1 MAGIPPHLTPTT
13 PPNLSSTNADM
24 RGLQRGPLYL
34 TDEEL
39 SAYDGKDA
47 SKPVYIAL
55 NGTIY
60 DVTAGRHV
68 YGPGGSYNF
77 FAGRD
82 ATRAFITGCFQEDL
96 TPDTRG
102 AELTYIPIDDDVDE
116 NGELK
121 RVGGRKGVT
130 KAELKKRKERETRL
144 ARKRVHDTIEGWSRM
159 FKGEAGKNYF
169 EVGKVKR
176 EEGWLEKLP
185 KRELCEQAQKQRP
198 KRKD

>member
-1 MAGIPPHLTPTT
+1 
-13 PPNLSSTNADM
+13 M

-102 AELTYIPIDDDVDE
+102 AELTYVPIDDDVDE

-121 RVGGRKGVT
+121 RVGGSKGVT
-130 KAELKKRKERETRL
+130 KAELKKRKERDTRL
-144 ARKRVHDTIEGWSRM
+144 ARKRVHETIEGWSRM